1 MSENRVPATSP
12 DHLRTYQ
19 DLRVWSRATF
29 LLFVLGHGLTYF
41 TGWFS
46 LAASLVFAV
55 TVALA
60 ITTLVKMIKAK
71 FPGFSLLLMV
81 MIIGWSLFLGFSSG
95 VQFLFADA
103 SSAYADCLR
112 QAMTISRS
120 EQCTG
125 KLSDNLLDQI
135 LGR

>member
-1 MSENRVPATSP
+1 MSENHQPAAAP
-12 DHLRTYQ
+12 DHLRTYE
-19 DLRVWSRATF
+19 DLRVWSRSTF

-46 LAASLVFAV
+46 LAAALVFTA

-60 ITTLVKMIKAK
+60 ITTLVKMVKAK

-81 MIIGWSLFLGFSSG
+81 MIICWSLFLGFSSG

-103 SSAYADCLR
+103 SGAYADCVR
-112 QAMTISRS
+112 QAVTISRA

-125 KLSDNLLDQI
+125 QLSDNLLDQL